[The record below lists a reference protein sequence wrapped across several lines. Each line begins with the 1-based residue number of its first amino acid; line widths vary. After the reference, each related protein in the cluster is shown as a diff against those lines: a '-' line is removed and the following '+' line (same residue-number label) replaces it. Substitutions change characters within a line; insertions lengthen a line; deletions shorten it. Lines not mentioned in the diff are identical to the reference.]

1 MSLQAWKKDLRVL
14 QGVNL
19 TKVDATLKAARG
31 IIDDDQIDRVI
42 EFREASFDLFRQGNN
57 IASMWAGQAMWEAA
71 NFLNAGL
78 LERRAIR
85 AGRKSIKSSAEGNAM
100 KASSAKAKHMEW
112 QKLAN
117 EKWALAEHRTKTAAA
132 IASIIAKPLGAKANT
147 IRRAIKKPVIA
158 GRAD

>member
-1 MSLQAWKKDLRVL
+1 MSLQAWKKDLRAL

-19 TKVDATLKAARG
+19 RKVDATLKAARG

-42 EFREASFDLFRQGNN
+42 EFREASFELFEQGNSA
-57 IASMWAGQAMWEAA
+57 ASMWAGQAMWEAA

-78 LERRAIR
+78 SERLAIR
-85 AGRKSIKSSAEGNAM
+85 AGRKIIKNSAEGNAM
-100 KASSAKAKHMEW
+100 KAACAKEKHMRW
-112 QKLAN
+112 QKLAD

-132 IASIIAKPLGAKANT
+132 IARIVAKAVGANPNT

-158 GRAD
+158 GRSD